1 MRKTEVF
8 FVSSPAGPLRVSLAE
23 GRVYA
28 ISKAARQSAAGKTAP
43 PLSLEAERIRSG
55 IESMLSGR
63 GRFPAVPLFERGTPF
78 QRAVWR
84 ELQKIPR
91 GETRSYGDIAQK
103 IGRPKAA
110 RAVGGACAA
119 NPFLIAVPC
128 HRATPKGGGPGGFA
142 LGLKAKRILLGAEKA
157 PPEKIKARGPAPGP
171 RSSASGSETADQSS
185 YKSRPHTG

>member
-8 FVSSPAGPLRVSLAE
+8 FVSSPIGPLRVSVAE
-23 GRVYA
+23 QRVRA
-28 ISKAARQSAAGKTAP
+28 ISKAGRRIAEKNPP
-43 PLSLEAERIRSG
+43 PLSRAAERIKNR
-55 IESMLSGR
+55 IERGLSGR
-63 GRFPAVPLFERGTPF
+63 QGGFSAVPLFERGTPF

-91 GETRSYGDIAQK
+91 GETRSYGDIARK

-128 HRATPKGGGPGGFA
+128 HRAIAKGGGPGGFA
-142 LGLKAKRILLGAEKA
+142 LGLKAKRILLGAEK
-157 PPEKIKARGPAPGP
+157 PPPA
-171 RSSASGSETADQSS
+171 
-185 YKSRPHTG
+185 KN